1 MGVRIPSADGV
12 GPLVSGLYYRA
23 ALHLQDSSGRLGVLP
38 KVTQQ
43 LGPDSVSESRCG
55 GLCQDP
61 PPPPSLAHPVLL
73 DVGTDPCSLTLTSP
87 VVTTCPEGLEG
98 ECWRPSRGG
107 DRPGICLPV

>member
-61 PPPPSLAHPVLL
+61 PPPHLL
-73 DVGTDPCSLTLTSP
+73 HTLCSWTWGRIDLELIPRFLTLYSFP
-87 VVTTCPEGLEG
+87 PTTQLHTLIAIDGKMNLQQ
-98 ECWRPSRGG
+98 
-107 DRPGICLPV
+107 L